1 MRLLFA
7 LFGCLPTA
15 SRHPH
20 HIPAQCIARPAHRT
34 EHTTQTC
41 RTQSATPKS
50 RARHEEHRTQSTESA
65 AHKGAKRVK
74 HKIKQEQKE
83 LLPSGYL
90 PRRFFCCCW
99 ETRRAENKA
108 IEEKTGQKQD
118 ERAEKTSKSATEDR
132 KQGHGD
138 KTCEMGGYQR
148 ARRNA
153 GRIVLFGT
161 AGSFHRWRGPY
172 EGCLKRPSEQ
182 RNNYSTSFPTT
193 GGMEVR
199 DKNGSHFV
207 SSSPEGGREWREPGE
222 QGKTPQRAE
231 NQATEGKTGKSGA
244 KVMKS
249 PENGAICAVLRRKRV
264 HREKTMP

>member
-1 MRLLFA
+1 MLFA

-138 KTCEMGGYQR
+138 KTCEMGEYQR

-199 DKNGSHFV
+199 DKNGSHFCLV
-207 SSSPEGGREWREPGE
+207 LTGGRPGMERAGETRKNGAEGGKSGYRRGNEQKARREPE
-222 QGKTPQRAE
+222 KQGKTPQRAE
-231 NQATEGKTGKSGA
+231 NQATEGKTGK
-244 KVMKS
+244 K
-249 PENGAICAVLRRKRV
+249 
-264 HREKTMP
+264 